1 MAFFDAARWLLITAT
16 AAVLLSPDRAAEL
29 LTVLAHGRGGR
40 LQSNADGTALV
51 DEDALC
57 GDPPAT
63 SSGVNIDAIG
73 IHLDMRDPKANKRR
87 ACARN
92 IQTQRLCRKR
102 LSIGPA
108 AFAV

>member
-1 MAFFDAARWLLITAT
+1 L

-57 GDPPAT
+57 GDPPDDILRCQYRRHRYHLAWT
-63 SSGVNIDAIG
+63 LFGVLG
-73 IHLDMRDPKANKRR
+73 LLLTR
-87 ACARN
+87 
-92 IQTQRLCRKR
+92 
-102 LSIGPA
+102 
-108 AFAV
+108 